1 MLGVL
6 VNVGAIVL
14 GGIIGLFAHK
24 GLNEKVKLVVI
35 QGIGLATIII
45 GVGGAILTEN
55 ILLLVISLALGGAI
69 GALLKIDNRLDNVG
83 LRIEEKFSE
92 EGGFAKG
99 FVLSTLIYC
108 VGAMAIVGSIEAG
121 VSGDN
126 TTLYIKSLLDGITA
140 IVFTASLGYGVIFS
154 SVPVLVYQGSIVLL
168 SKYLEPYMTDA
179 LINEMSAVGGVLILG
194 IGFTLLDIKKIHLGD
209 MLPALLVP
217 VVWFILSGLLGISF
231 I

>member
-6 VNVGAIVL
+6 VNVAAIVI
-14 GGIIGLFAHK
+14 GGTIGLFARK

-35 QGIGLATIII
+35 QGIGLSIIII
-45 GVGGAILTEN
+45 GVSGAILTKN
-55 ILLLVISLALGGAI
+55 VLLLVISLALGGAV
-69 GALLKIDNRLDNVG
+69 GSLLKIDDRLDNVG
-83 LRIEEKFSE
+83 LKIEQRFSE

-154 SVPVLVYQGSIVLL
+154 SIPVLVYQGSIVLL
-168 SKYLEPYMTDA
+168 SRVIEPYMTDA
-179 LINEMSAVGGVLILG
+179 LINEISAVGSVLILG
-194 IGFTLLDIKKIHLGD
+194 IGLTLLDIKKIHLGD
-209 MLPALLVP
+209 LLPALLIP
-217 VVWFILSGLLGISF
+217 VVWFVLSGVLGISF